1 MYYLLTFDVN
11 TKHMKQSI
19 LFLFSF
25 LFISNAFTQVI
36 LTYKNNSP
44 LPGDTIITLG
54 IEPASPGSSGPDQ
67 VWDFSKIQFT
77 GEKNLSF
84 ISEKPTQRIQG
95 LSGFDVSLSDK
106 GYEYFYKIDETNSE
120 VVGLIIKDLSIVFSD
135 PVLKMK
141 YPVLY
146 GSNFTDEFS
155 GTGTD
160 KFNSNIG
167 LSGDYSLKADAFGTL
182 IFHDRIIKDVLR
194 LKIEEKKMQINPCG
208 IYESVISTYLWYS
221 PSARYPVMGLTSRQM
236 KTNGK
241 DPVITQTAYIN
252 PKMSH
257 TGVLPAGTKED
268 VLNPDEVSLILYPNP
283 FISKLNYNY
292 FLQKQVPVTLE
303 LVDMTGKTILI
314 IAKDQLQSEGFHTGE
329 LDASKHDLKMG
340 VYYFRFKIGEKVLVS
355 KVVKM

>member
-1 MYYLLTFDVN
+1 M
-11 TKHMKQSI
+11 
-19 LFLFSF
+19 FSF
-25 LFISNAFTQVI
+25 LFISNVFSQVI

-44 LPGDTIITLG
+44 IAGDTITTQG
-54 IEPASPGSSGPDQ
+54 IEMVAPGNSGADQ
-67 VWDFSKIQFT
+67 VWDFSHIQFT
-77 GEKNLSF
+77 GENSISFLS
-84 ISEKPTQRIQG
+84 ENPTHRIQG
-95 LSGFDVSLSDK
+95 LTGFDVTLSDK

-120 VVGLIIKDLSIVFSD
+120 VVGLTIKDLSIVFTD

-146 GSNFTDEFS
+146 GTNFTDEFS

-160 KFNSNIG
+160 RFKSNIA
-167 LSGDYSLKADAFGTL
+167 LSGDYSLKADAYGTL

-208 IYESVISTYLWYS
+208 IYESVITTFLWYA
-221 PSARYPVMGLTSRQM
+221 PSGRYPVMGLTTREM

-241 DPVITQTAYIN
+241 DPVITKTAYIN

-257 TGVLPAGTKED
+257 SGILLAGTDEDALNSED
-268 VLNPDEVSLILYPNP
+268 VALILYPNP

-292 FLQKQVPVTLE
+292 FLRKQVPVTLE

-314 IAKDQLQSEGFHTGE
+314 LAKDKLQSEGFHTGE